1 MHIPNLQ
8 DRRTRLAEVLEPN
21 EMVIIFGAPEPAYPR
36 RFLQEHNL
44 LYFTGVEAP
53 DAVFVAYKA
62 ANTLTTALY
71 LERQDPAMVVWE
83 GAKLSPDD
91 AREISGIQRVGYLDQ
106 LREQISGWMRMAE
119 TCYVN
124 KAESNL
130 EQPLNKE
137 QQFMQRARNHFPAI
151 QFKNLRPLMVQL
163 RARKDQWEVEQLQTA
178 IDATGKGIMRIFKDA
193 RSGMHEYELEAML
206 RCEAMSSGLPHMGF
220 FPIIASGLNAATLHY
235 HANNCQIGENDMVL
249 LDVGAGCNN
258 YSADITRTFP
268 VSGTFTPRQR
278 EVYQAVLDVN
288 KAIIDMVMPG
298 VTMTKLNKET
308 VKLITAALKK
318 LGLIEKDEE
327 YRKYYMHSVGHHLG
341 MDTHD
346 VGPREEPLEPGHVI
360 TVEPGIYI
368 PEEAIGVRIEDDILV
383 TEDGAVNLSVKIP
396 KEIDQLEELCKRA

>member
-21 EMVIIFGAPEPAYPR
+21 EMVIIFGALEPAYPR

-163 RARKDQWEVEQLQTA
+163 RARKDQWEIEQLQTA
-178 IDATGKGIMRIFKDA
+178 IVATGKGIMRIFKDA

-288 KAIIDMVMPG
+288 KAIIDLVMPG

-383 TEDGAVNLSVKIP
+383 TEDGAINLSVKIP
-396 KEIDQLEELCKRA
+396 KEIDQLEELCKRS